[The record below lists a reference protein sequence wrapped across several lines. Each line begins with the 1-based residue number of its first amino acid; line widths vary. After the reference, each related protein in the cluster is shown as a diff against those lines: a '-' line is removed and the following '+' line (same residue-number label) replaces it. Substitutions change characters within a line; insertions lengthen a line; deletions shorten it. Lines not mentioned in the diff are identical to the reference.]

1 MEEIKYYSKNGK
13 VYNYREGEV
22 SRNDH
27 VLHDEFWEYAIKCT
41 KICEKIASV
50 AKFKFTDGGGRG
62 SWIDHV
68 VSRRGWPND
77 HV

>member
-1 MEEIKYYSKNGK
+1 MSALTRFDS
-13 VYNYREGEV
+13 NYREGEGDV